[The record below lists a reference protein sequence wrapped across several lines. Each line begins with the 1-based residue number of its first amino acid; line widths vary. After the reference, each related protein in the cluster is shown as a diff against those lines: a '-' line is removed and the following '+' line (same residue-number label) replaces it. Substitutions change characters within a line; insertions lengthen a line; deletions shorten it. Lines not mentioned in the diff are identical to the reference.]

1 MEVDERQGL
10 TMYEG
15 LRTLLRMD
23 PDVLLIGEIRDA
35 DSAVVAARAAL
46 SGRLVL
52 ATIHGRDALAA
63 LEAFHYLG
71 VPNYIIGSSTQT
83 VIAQSLVR
91 RLCPECSESR
101 APGPEEAQV
110 FEQCELPVPTTV
122 AHPVGC
128 ETCHGLG
135 YQGRVGLFQI
145 LPVEKD
151 LAQKICHGFHRQEL
165 EAHVGSEGK
174 AAFVREGLIKVN
186 QEVTSMEEI
195 FSLAS
200 RQDGQ

>member
-1 MEVDERQGL
+1 
-10 TMYEG
+10 
-15 LRTLLRMD
+15 MD

-46 SGRLVL
+46 SGRLVI

-83 VIAQSLVR
+83 VIAQHLVR
-91 RLCPECSESR
+91 RLCPECSESC
-101 APGPEEAQV
+101 APGPEEARL
-110 FEQCELPVPTTV
+110 FEHYELPVPSTV
-122 AHPVGC
+122 GHPVGC

-145 LPVEKD
+145 LRVEKD
-151 LAQKICHGFHRQEL
+151 LAQEICHGFHRQEL
-165 EAHVGSEGK
+165 EGHIGCEGK
-174 AAFVREGLIKVN
+174 AAFVREGLTKV
-186 QEVTSMEEI
+186 QQQVTSMQEI
-195 FSLAS
+195 FSLTAQ
-200 RQDGQ
+200 QDGP